1 MNTTKVL
8 ENQEFVN
15 VGVDLAKNVFQ
26 VAYEDPHTSTMV
38 NRQLNRSKF
47 ESFLKDSKIKFKV
60 VMEACSTCHYWGR
73 ECRKYGHLPMI
84 IPAEITNSINIGSKD
99 DKNDAHAIWQASFLP
114 GIKTINVRS
123 EENQAEGYLLKTRD
137 FVLKIDTETNNNLKA
152 LLSEYGCECNTTG
165 YEKTKAVAQAFLD
178 KAFQENKPWASTLKA
193 SVDALNKVREA
204 IHESE
209 KKLHEKIEET
219 AKNNDLAQRLMTIPY
234 VGPIT
239 SLAFANVMADPAL
252 FKNGRQFADYCGETP
267 YHTGSGG
274 KVTILG
280 IARKGN
286 HVLKRSLYEGASGL
300 YNRVKTGIESKTCH
314 YYQSDW
320 ILNLVRRK
328 PRKVAICAIANKM
341 CRIAWAVAATENGRY
356 DRTKT
361 SLVSVLMKSPEQIEQ
376 QKAAKAQAKAQAA
389 AKAA

>member
-1 MNTTKVL
+1 MDTTKVL

-60 VMEACSTCHYWGR
+60 TMEACSTCHFWGR
-73 ECRKYGHLPMI
+73 KCKEYGHLPMI

-99 DKNDAHAIWQASFLP
+99 DKNDAHAIWQASHVP
-114 GIKTINVRS
+114 GMKTINVRS
-123 EENQAEGYLLKTRD
+123 EENQAQGYLLKMRD
-137 FVLKIDTETNNNLKA
+137 FILTLDTKLNNTYKA
-152 LLSEYGCECNTTG
+152 TLSEFGAECNTSG
-165 YEKTKAVAQAFLD
+165 HEKTKAMAQAFLD
-178 KAFQENKPWASTLKA
+178 DDARKNKPWTSDLKA
-193 SVDALNKVREA
+193 CLDVLNDIREA
-204 IHESE
+204 IQKAE
-209 KKLHEKIEET
+209 KQLHERIVET
-219 AKNNDLAQRLMTIPY
+219 AKNNELAQRLMTIPY

-239 SLAFANVMADPAL
+239 SLAFVNVMAEPTL
-252 FKNGRQFADYCGETP
+252 FKNGRQFADYCGEAP

-280 IARKGN
+280 NARKGN
-286 HVLKRSLYEGASGL
+286 PVLKRSLYEAASGL
-300 YNRVKTGIESKTCH
+300 YNRVKKGIESKTCH

-320 ILNLVRRK
+320 ILNLVSNK

-341 CRIAWAVAATENGRY
+341 CRIAWAVASTKNGRY

-376 QKAAKAQAKAQAA
+376 QKAAKAQAA